1 MHPQRRSELRT
12 PDSEVWWHRAI
23 IFAMHAS
30 ASALRSSLRLSL
42 GLSLKM
48 LARDARAGEL
58 RILLAALVIAVA
70 SVTSVGF
77 FADRIGRALNQ
88 ESHQLIGADFVV
100 SSDRPLDG
108 AVAAAA
114 AARGLR
120 VARAINFPSMAAHG
134 GKTHLAGFKAVT
146 PGYPLRGT
154 LRIAPDRNLPD
165 APTKEI
171 PAPGTVW
178 LDEQLATSL
187 QVKPGD
193 KIAVGDSELVF
204 AKVVT
209 LEPDRGASFFSI
221 APRLLFNQ
229 ADLAATQLIQPG
241 SRVVYRLLAAGNE
254 LAVADYAVWVK
265 ANLAR
270 GQWIEEISNARPEV
284 RASVDRAQQFLGLVA
299 LLAVILAAVSIA
311 LASRRFM
318 QRHLD
323 GCAVLRSMGASQR
336 TLLTMFAAEFLLLGL
351 IGSALGTVIGYA
363 VHAVIAQILGYLV
376 TTQLPAAGVLPAVQ
390 GFATGTLLLM
400 GFALPPLMQ
409 LAGVPPVRVIRRETG
424 EPKPLTVLT
433 YAAGAAVLAGLVMWQ
448 ARDLKLGLVASGGFA
463 TALGLSAFVTW
474 QVLRSLAR
482 LRTRSSSTSRFSWRY
497 GVAAMRRRSLA
508 TVTQVVA
515 LSLGLA
521 ALLLLTITRGD
532 LMAQWEKSVPADAPN
547 RFVLNVQPD
556 QRDLFNQQFAAAGL
570 AKPDTFPMVRG
581 RLIAVN
587 GTPTGPELFGEARAK
602 RLVDR
607 EFNLSYM
614 SGLPAHNQVTAGN
627 WFTPRQLEE
636 GALSV
641 EDGIAKTLGIKMGD
655 VLTYEVAGQK
665 FSAPVT
671 NLRKLDWDSMRV
683 NFFVI
688 VTPKLL
694 EPFPTTFISAF
705 HLPQDKPGITDRF
718 TDQLVA
724 RMPNIT
730 IVDVAAILRQ
740 VRGVIGQVAQ
750 AVQFIFLFTLA
761 AGITVL
767 YAALTASQDERTRE
781 AGIMRALGASGAQ
794 LKAAQWAEF
803 VLTGALAGLFAAL
816 MAWGI
821 GWSVGHFVLHLP
833 MAFNPWLW
841 VAGIG
846 SGALCAFAGG
856 ALALAGTLKRPPMAT
871 LREAM

>member
-1 MHPQRRSELRT
+1 MR
-12 PDSEVWWHRAI
+12 
-23 IFAMHAS
+23 
-30 ASALRSSLRLSL
+30 
-42 GLSLKM
+42 M

-58 RILLAALVIAVA
+58 RILVAALVIAVA

-100 SSDRPLDG
+100 SSDRPLPD
-108 AVAAAA
+108 ALSDAAT
-114 AARGLR
+114 ARGLR
-120 VARAINFPSMAAHG
+120 VARAINFPSMSSAG
-134 GKTHLAGFKAVT
+134 DKTHLAGFKAVSA
-146 PGYPLRGT
+146 GYPLRGT
-154 LRIAPDRNLPD
+154 LRVAPDRNQPD
-165 APTKEI
+165 APTPEI

-178 LDEQLATSL
+178 LDEQLAASL
-187 QVKPGD
+187 MVKPGD
-193 KIAVGDSELVF
+193 RIGVGDTDLRF
-204 AKVVT
+204 ARVVT

-221 APRLLFNQ
+221 APRLMFNQ
-229 ADLAATQLIQPG
+229 VDLAATRLIQPG
-241 SRVVYRLLAAGNE
+241 SRVTYRLLVAGPE
-254 LAVADYAVWVK
+254 AAVADYTSWVK
-265 ANLAR
+265 KVLAR

-336 TLLTMFAAEFLLLGL
+336 TLFTMFSVEFLLLGL
-351 IGSALGTVIGYA
+351 IGSAIGTIVGYA
-363 VHAVIAQILGYLV
+363 VHVLIAQILGYLV
-376 TTQLPAAGVLPAVQ
+376 ATQLPAPGVLPALQ
-390 GFATGTLLLM
+390 GFATGTLLLL
-400 GFALPPLMQ
+400 GFALPPLIQ
-409 LAGVPPVRVIRRETG
+409 LAGVPPVRVIRREMG
-424 EPKPLTVLT
+424 DPRPLTVLT
-433 YAAGAAVLAGLVMWQ
+433 YALGAVVLAGLVLWQ
-448 ARDLKLGLVASGGFA
+448 ARDVKLGLVATASFA
-463 TALGLSAFVTW
+463 GALGASALVTW
-474 QVLRSLAR
+474 WVLRGLAR
-482 LRTRSSSTSRFSWRY
+482 LRTRSSHTGGFSWRY
-497 GVAAMRRRSLA
+497 GIAAMRRRSIA

-532 LMAQWEKSVPADAPN
+532 LMAQWEKSVPPDAPN
-547 RFVLNVQPD
+547 RFVINVQPD
-556 QRDLFNQQFAAAGL
+556 QRDVFNRQFDEAGL
-570 AKPDTFPMVRG
+570 ARPETYPMVRG

-587 GTPTGPELFGEARAK
+587 GKPTGPELFREDRAK

-607 EFNLSYM
+607 EFNLSYLRD
-614 SGLPAHNQVTAGN
+614 LPAHNRVVAGN
-627 WFTPRQLEE
+627 WFTPRQLDE

-641 EDGIAKTLGIKMGD
+641 EDGIAKTLNLNIGD

-671 NLRKLDWDSMRV
+671 SLRKLDWDSMRV

-705 HLPQDKPGITDRF
+705 HLPKDKPGF
-718 TDQLVA
+718 TDKLVA
-724 RMPNIT
+724 RLPNLT
-730 IVDVAAILRQ
+730 IVDVEAILRQ
-740 VRGVIGQVAQ
+740 LRGVIGQVAQ

-794 LKAAQWAEF
+794 LKSAQWAEF
-803 VLTGALAGLFAAL
+803 ILTGALAGLFAAL
-816 MAWGI
+816 IAWGI
-821 GWSVGHFVLHLP
+821 GFAVGRFVLNLP
-833 MAFNPWLW
+833 MALNPWLW

-846 SGALCAFAGG
+846 SGAVCAFAGG
-856 ALALAGTLKRPPMAT
+856 ALALAGTLKRPPIVT
-871 LREAM
+871 LREAV

>member
-1 MHPQRRSELRT
+1 MK
-12 PDSEVWWHRAI
+12 
-23 IFAMHAS
+23 S
-30 ASALRSSLRLSL
+30 ATAPAVKLALR
-42 GLSLKM
+42 M
-48 LARDARAGEL
+48 LVRDARAGEL

-77 FADRIGRALNQ
+77 FADRIGRALKQ

-100 SSDRPLDG
+100 SGDRPVD
-108 AVAAAA
+108 AALSDAA
-114 AARGLR
+114 LQRGLR
-120 VARAINFPSMAAHG
+120 VARATNFPSMASAG
-134 GKTHLAGFKAVT
+134 GKTQLAGFKAVSE
-146 PGYPLRGT
+146 GYPLRGT
-154 LRIAPDRNLPD
+154 LRTATDRNQPD
-165 APTKEI
+165 APTRDV
-171 PAPGTVW
+171 PPRGRVW
-178 LDEQLATSL
+178 LDEQLVTSL
-187 QVKPGD
+187 QVKPGAR
-193 KIAVGDSELVF
+193 IGVGDTELIFDRVL
-204 AKVVT
+204 T
-209 LEPDRGASFFSI
+209 LEPDRGASFFAI
-221 APRLLFNQ
+221 APRLMFNQ
-229 ADLAATQLIQPG
+229 ADLPATGLIQPG
-241 SRVVYRLLAAGNE
+241 SRVVYRLLVGGPEQEINGYAA
-254 LAVADYAVWVK
+254 WVK

-336 TLLTMFAAEFLLLGL
+336 TLFTMFGVEFLLLGL
-351 IGSALGTVIGYA
+351 IGSAVGTLIGYV
-363 VHAVIAQILGYLV
+363 VHALIAQILGYLV
-376 TTQLPAAGVLPAVQ
+376 ATQLPAAGFMPALQ
-390 GFATGTLLLM
+390 GFATGTLLLL

-424 EPKPLTVLT
+424 DPKPMAVLT
-433 YAAGAAVLAGLVMWQ
+433 WCAGAAVLALLVMWQ
-448 ARDLKLGLVASGGFA
+448 ARDLKLGLVASAGFA
-463 TALGLSAFVTW
+463 AALGASALITW
-474 QVLRSLAR
+474 WALRLLAR
-482 LRTRSSSTSRFSWRY
+482 LRTGAGALGKNGSNGFSWRY
-497 GVAAMRRRSLA
+497 GVAAMRRRSAA

-532 LMAQWEKSVPADAPN
+532 LMAQWQKSVPPDAPN
-547 RFVLNVQPD
+547 RFVINVQPD
-556 QRDLFNQQFAAAGL
+556 QRALFNQQFVDAGI
-570 AKPDTFPMVRG
+570 AKPETYPMVRG

-587 GTPTGPELFGEARAK
+587 GKATSPELFGEARAK

-607 EFNLSYM
+607 EFNLSYLAD
-614 SGLPAHNQVTAGN
+614 LPKHNQVTAGD

-641 EDGIAKTLGIKMGD
+641 EDGIAKTLNLKLGD
-655 VLTYEVAGQK
+655 VLTYEVGGQQFK
-665 FSAPVT
+665 APIT

-705 HLPQDKPGITDRF
+705 HLPKDKPGF
-718 TDQLVA
+718 TDALVA
-724 RMPNIT
+724 RMPNLT
-730 IVDVAAILRQ
+730 IVDVEAILRQ

-781 AGIMRALGASGAQ
+781 AGIMRALGASSAQ
-794 LKAAQWAEF
+794 LKSAQWAEF
-803 VLTGALAGLFAAL
+803 VLTGGLAGLFAAL
-816 MAWGI
+816 IAWGI
-821 GWSVGHFVLHLP
+821 GYAVGHFVLQLP

-841 VAGIG
+841 VAGMA
-846 SGALCAFAGG
+846 SGALCAFVGG
-856 ALALAGTLKRPPMAT
+856 AFALAGTLRRPPIVT
-871 LREAM
+871 LREAV

>member
-1 MHPQRRSELRT
+1 MSAFRLAFGL
-12 PDSEVWWHRAI
+12 AI
-23 IFAMHAS
+23 
-30 ASALRSSLRLSL
+30 
-42 GLSLKM
+42 KM

-100 SSDRPLDG
+100 SSDRPIPGDLS
-108 AVAAAA
+108 AAAEQ
-114 AARGLR
+114 RGLR
-120 VARAINFPSMAAHG
+120 VTRAVNFPSMASNG
-134 GKTHLAGFKAVT
+134 EKTHLAGFKAVSE
-146 PGYPLRGT
+146 GYPLRGT

-165 APTKEI
+165 VPTASI

-187 QVKPGD
+187 MVKPGD
-193 KIAVGDSELVF
+193 RIGVGETELRF
-204 AKVVT
+204 EKVVT

-221 APRLLFNQ
+221 APRLMFNQ
-229 ADLAATQLIQPG
+229 ADVAATRLIQSG
-241 SRVVYRLLAAGNE
+241 SRVTYRLLVAGPE
-254 LAVADYAVWVK
+254 AAVADYATWVK
-265 ANLAR
+265 KALAR

-336 TLLTMFAAEFLLLGL
+336 TLFTMFSVEFLLLGL
-351 IGSALGTVIGYA
+351 IGSAIGTLVGYL
-363 VHAVIAQILGYLV
+363 VHVLIAQILGYLV
-376 TTQLPAAGVLPAVQ
+376 ATQLPAAGALPALQ
-390 GFATGTLLLM
+390 GFATGTLLLL
-400 GFALPPLMQ
+400 GFALPPLIQ
-409 LAGVPPVRVIRRETG
+409 LAGVPPIRVIRRETG
-424 EPKPLTVLT
+424 DPKPLTMLT
-433 YAAGAAVLAGLVMWQ
+433 YLLGAGVLASLVLWQ
-448 ARDLKLGLVASGGFA
+448 ARDVKLGLVVSAGFA
-463 TALGLSAFVTW
+463 GAMGASALVTW
-474 QVLRSLAR
+474 WVLRGLAR
-482 LRTRSSSTSRFSWRY
+482 LRTRSGSTGGFSWRY

-521 ALLLLTITRGD
+521 ALLILTITRGD

-547 RFVLNVQPD
+547 RFVINLQPD
-556 QRDLFNQQFAAAGL
+556 QRALFAQQFVDAGL
-570 AKPDTFPMVRG
+570 PKPDSYPMVRG

-587 GTPTGPELFGEARAK
+587 DVPTGPELFREDRAK

-614 SGLPAHNQVTAGN
+614 AGLPSHNRVISGA
-627 WFTPRQLEE
+627 WFTPRQLED

-641 EDGIAKTLGIKMGD
+641 EDGIAKTLNLKIGD

-671 NLRKLDWDSMRV
+671 NLRRLDWDSMRV

-705 HLPQDKPGITDRF
+705 HLPKDKPNF
-718 TDQLVA
+718 TDKLVA
-724 RMPNIT
+724 RMPNLT
-730 IVDVAAILRQ
+730 IVDVEAVLRQ
-740 VRGVIGQVAQ
+740 LRGVIGQVAE

-794 LKAAQWAEF
+794 LKSAQWAEF
-803 VLTGALAGLFAAL
+803 ILTGALAGLFAAL
-816 MAWGI
+816 IASGI
-821 GWSVGHFVLHLP
+821 GYSVGRFVLNLP

-841 VAGIG
+841 IAGIG
-846 SGALCAFAGG
+846 SGAVCAFAGG
-856 ALALAGTLKRPPMAT
+856 ALALSGTLKRTPIVT
-871 LREAM
+871 LREAV

>member
-1 MHPQRRSELRT
+1 
-12 PDSEVWWHRAI
+12 
-23 IFAMHAS
+23 
-30 ASALRSSLRLSL
+30 
-42 GLSLKM
+42 M

-77 FADRIGRALNQ
+77 FADRIGRALSQ

-100 SSDRPLDG
+100 SSDRPIPEDLSD
-108 AVAAAA
+108 AAL
-114 AARGLR
+114 ARGLR
-120 VARAINFPSMAAHG
+120 VARAINFPSMSSFG
-134 GKTHLAGFKAVT
+134 DKTHLAGFKAVSA
-146 PGYPLRGT
+146 GYPLRGS
-154 LRIAPDRNLPD
+154 LRVAPDRNQAD
-165 APTKEI
+165 AATRDI

-187 QVKPGD
+187 MVKPGD
-193 KIAVGDSELVF
+193 RIGVGESELRF
-204 AKVVT
+204 ERVVT

-221 APRLLFNQ
+221 APRLMFNQ
-229 ADLAATQLIQPG
+229 ADLAATKLIQPG
-241 SRVVYRLLAAGNE
+241 SRVTYRLLVAGSE
-254 LAVADYAVWVK
+254 VAVADYTTWVK
-265 ANLAR
+265 KVLAR

-336 TLLTMFAAEFLLLGL
+336 TLFTMYAVEFLLLGL
-351 IGSALGTVIGYA
+351 IGSALGTLLGYV
-363 VHAVIAQILGYLV
+363 VHALIAQILGYLV
-376 TTQLPAAGVLPAVQ
+376 ATQLPAAGAMPALQ
-390 GFATGTLLLM
+390 GFATGTLLLL

-409 LAGVPPVRVIRRETG
+409 LAGVPPIRVIRRETG
-424 EPKPLTVLT
+424 DPKPLTVLT
-433 YAAGAAVLAGLVMWQ
+433 YALGAGVLAGLILWQ
-448 ARDLKLGLVASGGFA
+448 ARDVKLGLVASAGFA
-463 TALGLSAFVTW
+463 AAMGASALVTW
-474 QVLRSLAR
+474 WVLRGLAR
-482 LRTRSSSTSRFSWRY
+482 LRTRSSGAGGFSWRY
-497 GVAAMRRRSLA
+497 GVAAMRRRGLA

-532 LMAQWEKSVPADAPN
+532 LMAQWEKSVPPDAPN
-547 RFVLNVQPD
+547 RFVINVQPD
-556 QRDLFNQQFAAAGL
+556 QRALFAQQFADAGL
-570 AKPDTFPMVRG
+570 AKPDTYPMVRG

-587 GTPTGPELFGEARAK
+587 DVPTGPELFREDRAK

-614 SGLPAHNQVTAGN
+614 AELPSHNRVISGG
-627 WFTPRQLEE
+627 WFTPRQLQD

-641 EDGIAKTLGIKMGD
+641 EDGIAKTLNLKIGD

-688 VTPKLL
+688 VTPRLL

-705 HLPQDKPGITDRF
+705 HLPKNQPGFIDK
-718 TDQLVA
+718 LVA
-724 RMPNIT
+724 RMPNLT
-730 IVDVAAILRQ
+730 VVDVEAILRQ
-740 VRGVIGQVAQ
+740 LRGVIGQVAE

-794 LKAAQWAEF
+794 LKSAQWAEF
-803 VLTGALAGLFAAL
+803 ILTGALAGLFAAL
-816 MAWGI
+816 IAWGI
-821 GWSVGHFVLHLP
+821 GYSVGRFVLNLP

-846 SGALCAFAGG
+846 SGASCAFAGG
-856 ALALAGTLKRPPMAT
+856 ALALAGTLKRPPIVT
-871 LREAM
+871 LREAV